1 LYVYLSKILPI
12 FLMPLGLVSLLL
24 LVAFVLLR
32 RKKLRSAA
40 GVIILALA
48 VLWTASTPFVAGR
61 LYRHMESFYPP
72 VPMENVPVRN
82 CLVVLGGALGEVS
95 PPRLEFDMGEAVDRV
110 YKAAALYRAGKAPVV
125 IVTGGYQPWSA
136 SKTPEADLIRGL
148 LIEWGVPGEAI
159 LLEGKSR
166 NTRENA
172 LFSKNI
178 MDSISCEDALLV
190 TSAAH
195 MPRAA
200 AAFRSVGMS
209 VTPVSTD
216 VRALKQVVPA
226 LMNFL
231 PSADALEM
239 TSNGIREWLGQQVY
253 AWKGWN

>member
-1 LYVYLSKILPI
+1 LYAYLSKILPV
-12 FLMPLGLVSLLL
+12 FLMPLSLALML
-24 LVAFVLLR
+24 MLVALVQLH

-40 GVIILALA
+40 GVIVLALA
-48 VLWTASTPFVAGR
+48 VLWTASAPFIAER
-61 LYRHMESFYPP
+61 MYRHMESFYPP
-72 VPMENVPVRN
+72 VPIESVPVRG
-82 CLVVLGGALGEVS
+82 CLVVLGGGLGEVS
-95 PPRLEFDMGEAVDRV
+95 PPRLEFDMQEAVDRI

-125 IVTGGYQPWSA
+125 IVTGGNQPWSE

-159 LLEGKSR
+159 LLEGRSQ

-172 LFSKNI
+172 LYSKNI
-178 MDSISCEDALLV
+178 MDSIGCEDALLV

-200 AAFRSVGMS
+200 AAFRSTGLR

-216 VRALKQVVPA
+216 VRAPKQVVPA

-231 PSADALEM
+231 PSADALVM
-239 TSNGIREWLGQQVY
+239 TSNAIREWLGQQVY
-253 AWKGWN
+253 AWQGWN